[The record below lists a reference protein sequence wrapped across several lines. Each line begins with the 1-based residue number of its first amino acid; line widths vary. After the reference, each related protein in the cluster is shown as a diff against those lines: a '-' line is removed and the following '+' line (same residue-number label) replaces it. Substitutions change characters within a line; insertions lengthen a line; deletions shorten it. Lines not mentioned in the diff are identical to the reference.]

1 LDWES
6 FNGAVFGG
14 VIASLAGAI
23 TTLFLT
29 EKSEDKRAKAVS
41 AKAKEALYVELADL
55 ASDLEKIIGTFYT
68 VYAKYKAF
76 EIIGDSS
83 KYLNQITM
91 PRTIS
96 LEIMRSLMENCYSDL
111 TKEQRSAL
119 KTLLYINERISD
131 IYP

>member
-1 LDWES
+1 MDWES

-14 VIASLAGAI
+14 VIASLAGAV

-41 AKAKEALYVELADL
+41 AKAEDALYVELSDL
-55 ASDLEKIIGTFYT
+55 ASELEEFIGTFYT

-76 EIIGDSS
+76 EIIGDSG
-83 KYLNQITM
+83 KYLSRITM

-96 LEIMRSLMENCYSDL
+96 L
-111 TKEQRSAL
+111 K
-119 KTLLYINERISD
+119 
-131 IYP
+131 